1 MTVDTACP
9 ATPGPHRASSG
20 LHSRQAAQR
29 RCPEHIQQQL
39 VHWLA
44 AGELCSCQAALRD
57 QGAGAA
63 AAAEGGIR
71 GTDVLV
77 ILCRTS

>member
-9 ATPGPHRASSG
+9 APQSPTEPAAACTAARLLTEGVLSTSSSSWG
-20 LHSRQAAQR
+20 FGWLQESCAA
-29 RCPEHIQQQL
+29 
-39 VHWLA
+39 
-44 AGELCSCQAALRD
+44 CQALPRH

-71 GTDVLV
+71 GTDVLL